1 MGNTAEEKAIIYKKF
16 LSRKH
21 TSDFADDDNKN
32 QIEEGKRKNINTLG
46 NCFAI
51 EDINEDDDSYEF
63 DTISNINPSY
73 MSKCFDINN
82 ISSNNTS
89 NDYKAIDER
98 EFRNPFIKQETAT
111 NLTKKKKIFEI
122 YKMNKRIGRIKKNS
136 GYIGKHNKLSE
147 DNVIRKIKRRFLENV
162 RIYIN
167 KEYKKYYLKKKINVD
182 NNNWIKKIS
191 PKFYG
196 QIKKI
201 DNIKW
206 FNSKIFEV
214 FSENLSLRYSSH
226 SLDSNK
232 QNILKFLSSNES
244 STLKDILNTKVEILF
259 SRYIENVKIEGFKT
273 LNDDIKELEKQMKDS
288 EQDNIVKYLKKYEDT
303 AKNLK
308 YIFNKKIER
317 KLKTK

>member
-1 MGNTAEEKAIIYKKF
+1 MGNTAEEKAIVYKKF

-73 MSKCFDINN
+73 MSKCFDIIN

-288 EQDNIVKYLKKYEDT
+288 GQDNIVKYLKKYEDT

>member
-1 MGNTAEEKAIIYKKF
+1 MGNTADEKAIVYKKF

-32 QIEEGKRKNINTLG
+32 QIEERKRKNINTLG

-63 DTISNINPSY
+63 DTIYNINPSY
-73 MSKCFDINN
+73 MSNGFDINN

-89 NDYKAIDER
+89 NDYKAIDEG

-232 QNILKFLSSNES
+232 QNILNFY
-244 STLKDILNTKVEILF
+244 
-259 SRYIENVKIEGFKT
+259 R
-273 LNDDIKELEKQMKDS
+273 QMN
-288 EQDNIVKYLKKYEDT
+288 QVH
-303 AKNLK
+303 
-308 YIFNKKIER
+308 
-317 KLKTK
+317 

>member
-73 MSKCFDINN
+73 MSKCFDIIN

-288 EQDNIVKYLKKYEDT
+288 GQDNIVKYLKKYEDT

>member
-1 MGNTAEEKAIIYKKF
+1 MGNTAEEKAIVYKKF

-32 QIEEGKRKNINTLG
+32 QIEERKRKNINTLG

-73 MSKCFDINN
+73 MSKCFDIIN
-82 ISSNNTS
+82 ISSNKTS

-288 EQDNIVKYLKKYEDT
+288 GQDNIVKYLKKYEDT

>member
-1 MGNTAEEKAIIYKKF
+1 MGNTAEEKAIVYKKF

-73 MSKCFDINN
+73 MSKCFDIIN
-82 ISSNNTS
+82 INSNNTS

-259 SRYIENVKIEGFKT
+259 SKYIENVKIEGFKT

-288 EQDNIVKYLKKYEDT
+288 GQDNIVKYLKKYEDT

>member
-1 MGNTAEEKAIIYKKF
+1 MGNTADEKAIVYKKF

-32 QIEEGKRKNINTLG
+32 QIEERKRKNINTLG

-73 MSKCFDINN
+73 MSKCFDIIN

-167 KEYKKYYLKKKINVD
+167 KEYKKYYHKKKINVD

-288 EQDNIVKYLKKYEDT
+288 GQDNIVKYLKKYEDT